1 MSEETKREAFLK
13 GETNECPDCE
23 TGIHDRETEPA
34 LEVAG
39 EDASDKIIDLAEWID
54 RKAPKADVRAQLVSI
69 DERKLGALIRGRIM
83 LAALVKQ
90 SGRVRIPVR
99 ELQSITQKSRIDVK
113 VQENGDLVLSFL
125 EG

>member
-1 MSEETKREAFLK
+1 
-13 GETNECPDCE
+13 
-23 TGIHDRETEPA
+23 
-34 LEVAG
+34 
-39 EDASDKIIDLAEWID
+39 
-54 RKAPKADVRAQLVSI
+54 
-69 DERKLGALIRGRIM
+69 M

-90 SGRVRIPVR
+90 SGRVRITAR